1 MKFLLSLLFV
11 THVVAFSTFDVS
23 CCKQEINL
31 SINDDTLTL
40 NDAHGLKNFYQNH
53 QNNLVWDPTDL
64 NDFLKATNDPMKNY
78 LSYDY
83 HQDEI
88 ETLLSS
94 LDSYEEFEK
103 RAILAKIDV
112 LATDGFFMF
121 ARDLSIGLI
130 DVDKFKS
137 LISQKEIQPTWEI
150 KNKHYNYSSDLTLAL
165 KTNML
170 EALFEKY
177 LPISD
182 EYYELVKAY
191 HFYENT
197 TFPKVD
203 YGKLMKAGDYGYRAA
218 QLKSF
223 LAATRDLEPQSK
235 SYMEFPTFDDTLA
248 VALKRFQKRHYLKVT
263 GELDKVTV
271 LYTRKTALSKANLIK
286 LNIERHKLFEKIYDK
301 EYIRINIPE
310 FSLKYY
316 RDGEQL
322 DDIFIVVGRED
333 RPTPI
338 FSDRLEYI
346 VLNPSWIIPQGLL
359 RKDYIP
365 KLIDNPDAMIDEH
378 IHIHTKPSRYS
389 PEVDTHNIDWLQY
402 LEEGKHIPYYFMQY
416 PGEDNVLG
424 QMKFIFPNKYNVY
437 LHDTNS
443 KSLTT
448 LKYRLYSSGCMRLSR
463 PYDLLQI
470 LSRYTNYSYEEL
482 NSIVE
487 SGKSKNI
494 PLKKKIPIY
503 IQYFTVFMNGDST
516 PSFRKD
522 FYGLDEIQLQSM
534 REYYN

>member
-1 MKFLLSLLFV
+1 MKFLISLLFV
-11 THVVAFSTFDVS
+11 ANVVAFSTFDVS
-23 CCKQEINL
+23 CCSQEINL
-31 SINDDTLTL
+31 SINDDSLTL
-40 NDAHGLKNFYQNH
+40 NDSFALKNFYQNH
-53 QNNLVWDPTDL
+53 QNNLQWEPKDL
-64 NDFLKATNDPMKNY
+64 NEFIKATNDPMKNY

-88 ETLLSS
+88 ETLLFS
-94 LDSYEEFEK
+94 LDSYGEYEK
-103 RAILAKIDV
+103 KTILAKIDV

-121 ARDLSIGLI
+121 AKDLSVGLI
-130 DVDKFKS
+130 DVNKFKS
-137 LISQKEIQPTWEI
+137 LISQKEIKPTWATK
-150 KNKHYNYSSDLTLAL
+150 KNRYNYANDLSIAL
-165 KTNML
+165 KTDML
-170 EALFEKY
+170 EALIEKY

-182 EYYELVKAY
+182 EYFNLVKAY
-191 HFYENT
+191 HHYVSI

-203 YGKLMKAGDYGYRAA
+203 YGKLMKTGDYGYRAT

-223 LAATRDLEPQSK
+223 LVVTGDLEEQAK
-235 SYMEFPTFDDTLA
+235 SYMEFPTYDDTLA
-248 VALKRFQKRHYLKVT
+248 EALKRFQKRHYIKET

-271 LYTRKTALSKANLIK
+271 LYTRKTAASKANLIK
-286 LNIERHKLFEKIYDK
+286 LNIERQKLFEKIFDK

-316 RDGEQL
+316 RNGEQL

-338 FSDRLEYI
+338 FSDSLEYM

-365 KLIDNPDAMIDEH
+365 LLVDNPDAMIDEH

-389 PEVDTHNIDWLQY
+389 PEVDTSKIDWLQY
-402 LEEGKHIPYYFMQY
+402 LEEGKYIPYYFMQY

-448 LKYRLYSSGCMRLSR
+448 LKYRLYSSGCIRLSR

-470 LSRYTNYSYEEL
+470 LSTYTNYSADAL
-482 NSIVE
+482 NSIIE

-494 PLKKKIPIY
+494 SLKRKIPIH
-503 IQYFTVFMNGDST
+503 IQYFTVFMNGNSS

-522 FYGLDEIQLQSM
+522 FYGLDDLQLQSM
-534 REYYN
+534 SQY